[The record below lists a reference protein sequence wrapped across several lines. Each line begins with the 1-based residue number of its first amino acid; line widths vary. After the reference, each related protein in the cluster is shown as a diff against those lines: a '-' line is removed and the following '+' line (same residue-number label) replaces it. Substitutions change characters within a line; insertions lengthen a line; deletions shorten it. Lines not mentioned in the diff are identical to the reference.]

1 MRSNVKAF
9 AVQPIT
15 LNNSTLTTKRLGDFV
30 SINIIRGLKSS
41 QILDLLDGFTSEQVI
56 MVGQGCNEV
65 IMTAQDMGYV
75 IDPSCFDENKLW
87 SVS

>member
-15 LNNSTLTTKRLGDFV
+15 LHNSTPTTKRLGDFV
-30 SINIIRGLKSS
+30 SINIIRGLGSS
-41 QILDLLDGFTSEQVI
+41 QILDLSDGFTFKQVI

-75 IDPSCFDENKLW
+75 IDASCFDENEIW